1 MPLKPLNNNN
11 LPPIGSS
18 KKEDSVNWF
27 DQTWLGRGIAA
38 ASTTGEA
45 SDIFLEGSNVTL
57 ETVQDFIR
65 AREQQARTYVES
77 ERMKRFMKQYNDEGK
92 TWTAFFRGI
101 RKNPSLMP
109 ELFVQ
114 SLGTQLGTAFDSPE
128 ALATGAGTAVAGGL
142 AAGPLG
148 AIAGLMGGLATGME
162 TALTLGELIE
172 QELKKQ
178 NKPFTDENVLELLQ
192 SDLGSKIRNKAL
204 GRGVA
209 IGAIE
214 TLSGGLAGKAAQ
226 ATKGLVGTARSAK
239 KAYFAGG
246 VAGTAVEAAGGA
258 TGEVAGRLA
267 ADQEMDPAEIGFEAI
282 TGTVTAPLTVGYSLL
297 TAKPAEYVLNK
308 EKVTY
313 QQMKKFVDEADPID
327 IATADIQIKNDFT
340 GVGKKAQQKQEIAKE
355 QAKLSGDEDIV
366 AEVEKAEAD
375 QEFEADI
382 AFAKKHSSLYGLKFI
397 DNLTNDEII
406 EKYGEKYKGAA
417 GFVLRDEIVINRE
430 EAQQQID
437 GSNVGNHELLHG
449 IIKAS
454 KADISI
460 DTINEFKNIIG
471 EEATATIQKRIDE
484 NYSEQYMLDNPDEY
498 FTIFS
503 DAIESGD
510 IKFNET
516 LFTKIQD
523 FIRRLFASLG
533 YANVDFD
540 NARSAYNFLK
550 DYNRSIHKGAL
561 STGLKKA
568 TEGTAFFEESVESR
582 SKLVDDINKMAE
594 NVTTKEE
601 FLSPKNFNPVYK
613 SVIEQGGAIN
623 NYIRSLNLSPELTR
637 KTIDEVS
644 DRLLNYNPQAERKT
658 ESGKPITLGEF
669 VMANVGFSQL
679 EGRKSLAIEGE
690 RTRRETSVDVGAT
703 TQEGD
708 IQMQIEDTS
717 MVDQDLFD
725 ERQQEQNTKP
735 IFSKL
740 RRKLGIQKDSDFYN
754 SILESARKALIRAYD
769 TGDTARNIQRSLQ
782 NEANT
787 YLFKTVKNFLGTSN
801 YISNLKQ
808 FREAIID
815 AVFTADLVQLER
827 EVADADRVFTK
838 FDKKLTSKQEVQDA
852 VNKRLLP
859 KQALNVIDKGQSV
872 NLYKKIKQVDFIK
885 DKKGNIDESIKE
897 NQIAQ
902 KQEDDFIKFFDQP
915 AINPQT
921 GKRSGL
927 KGTRK
932 DGLSKYLAG
941 ALNFDATM
949 QVAQE
954 DAVIQKRQQIADLKN
969 VNISEND
976 LQVLSDV
983 IDRPINL
990 KLSRSSK
997 KIVKNDLEKAILKL
1011 NKNDIAFGNQLQ
1023 FIETAL
1029 RDFDTDPLAA
1039 LEKAFIVI
1047 KDTITNEADK
1057 AFLSKVIK
1065 EGVVD
1070 KNYIKNILDNTKK
1083 IYIKDIRKY
1092 GYNATINRLNNRLE
1106 KAVDNEQRVNIL
1118 IGFLKNESKPIRTSK
1133 ASGITRNSQVF
1144 ETIIKPLTDKYEITG
1159 FEVKKLKGTFVKG
1172 DEVINYTKI
1181 AYNGNE
1187 INTYTKVT
1195 DIKKDFKSFINTID
1209 TESQA
1214 AIDYIID
1221 ILKDTTLSKL
1231 EKKSIIKLLSVDQVG
1246 VFRKISKAGMYVEN
1260 LPTSKT
1266 TLDHE
1271 TTINDL
1277 YLHTV
1282 DYIDNVKD
1290 IEKLKTIY
1298 KNSRVNLIPK
1308 EVDKELSKQKLKST
1322 GADRM
1327 HNKKVKKV
1335 VDKFDFKDKDKVY
1348 GVSDDRVISAD
1359 SKIKQRSLVKAS
1371 KSKRGMSTFDFDET
1385 LIIKGEN
1392 FITATKGDKVIK
1404 VSSEEWPTLGDQL
1417 KNQGYK
1423 FNFDDFIQV
1432 RGGVEGPLLQK
1443 MRNQISKFG
1452 TDNVYVLTARPPQSA
1467 EAIHA
1472 WLNSKRINIPLE
1484 NITGLGDSTGEAK
1497 ARWMLEKF
1505 SEGYN
1510 DMYFADDALQNV
1522 EAVKNV
1528 LEQLD
1533 VKSKVV
1539 QAKLSKS
1546 AKIGDEFNKILEE
1559 TKGIKADKRFSDA
1572 AAKRRGKGLGRYKF
1586 FIPPSHE
1593 DLAGL
1598 LYSFMGKGE
1607 AGNRHRAFFEEN
1619 ILKPL
1624 IKSYRQLNTAKQV
1637 ISTDYKNL
1645 IKQNKDVRDLLT
1657 KEVPT
1662 GDFSY
1667 SDAVRVYLWDKFGFK
1682 IPGLDTNEQKELVN
1696 LINSNDKL
1704 KSFSDTIGKISRI
1717 QEGYIEPGE
1726 HWVTGDIRTDLADAT
1741 GRVGRKKYFTQF
1753 NENVEAIFTKD
1764 NLNKVR
1770 AIYGDNFVEALQ
1782 DMLERVEN
1790 GTNRKASNNR
1800 IVNGFLDY
1808 LNGSIGATMFI
1819 NVRSA
1824 VLQQLSVVN
1833 FINFAD
1839 NNIFAAAKAF
1849 ANQKQ
1854 FWSDYITLF
1863 NSPYLK
1869 QRRAGA
1875 GFDLNTNELVQT
1887 IGKSKNPAR
1896 ALIQLLLQKGFT
1908 PTQIADSNAIAL
1920 GGASF
1925 YRNRVK
1931 TYLKQGLSQ
1940 QDAESKA
1947 FIDFQDIAEETQQSA
1962 RPYMLS
1968 QQQASVLGRVVLA
1981 FQNTPSQYARIIKKS
1996 ILDLVNRRKSKGYAT
2011 QVQSDTANISRILYY
2026 GAMQNLIFYTLQ
2038 SGLFA
2043 LMFSDD
2049 ERDEEMFNERRE
2061 YVINGISDSLL
2072 RGMGVGGALI
2082 STIKNLSI
2090 RYKKKLENNWR
2101 NPIIADELWKISVPT
2116 DIKKRKI
2123 TRGERIL
2130 MDEKKKIRSMSKFD
2144 INNPMYEAIF
2154 NIVEG
2159 TTNLPLARM
2168 HYLITNT
2175 REAFNDKNTWWQRI
2189 FLAAGWSE
2197 WNLGMEENEKQQVRS
2212 NVRRN
2217 NRNLNK
2223 RKTERR

>member
-18 KKEDSVNWF
+18 EKENSVNWF

-45 SDIFLEGSNVTL
+45 SDVFLEGSNVTL

-92 TWTAFFRGI
+92 TWTAFFRGV
-101 RKNPSLMP
+101 RKNPGLMP

-128 ALATGAGTAVAGGL
+128 ALATGAGTAVAGAL
-142 AAGPLG
+142 TAGPLG

-172 QELKKQ
+172 EELKKQ

-192 SDLGSKIRNKAL
+192 SDLGSKIRNRAL

-214 TLSGGLAGKAAQ
+214 SLSGGLAGKAAQ

-258 TGEVAGRLA
+258 TGEVVGRLA

-282 TGTVTAPLTVGYSLL
+282 TGTVTAPATVGYSLL

-340 GVGKKAQQKQEIAKE
+340 GVGKKAEQKQEIARE
-355 QAKLSGDEDIV
+355 QAKLSGDEDVV
-366 AEVEKAEAD
+366 AEVKKAEAD
-375 QEFEADI
+375 EVFEASMS
-382 AFAKKHSSLYGLKFI
+382 FAKKHSNLYGLKFI

-406 EKYGEKYKGAA
+406 EKYGEKYRGAN
-417 GFVLRDEIVINRE
+417 GFVINDEIIINKE
-430 EAQQQID
+430 VAQTKGIE
-437 GSNVGNHELLHG
+437 GYNTGNHELLHG

-454 KADISI
+454 KTDISQKTI
-460 DTINEFKNIIG
+460 DEFLKIIG
-471 EEATATIQKRIDE
+471 PEAEAVIEKRINDA
-484 NYSEQYMLDNPDEY
+484 YSKQYMLDNPDEY

-503 DAIESGD
+503 DAIETGD

-533 YANVDFD
+533 YSNVDFN
-540 NARSAYNFLK
+540 NARSTYNFLK

-561 STGLKKA
+561 STGLKRA
-568 TEGTAFFEESVESR
+568 TEGTAFFEEGVESR

-613 SVIEQGGAIN
+613 SVIEKGGAIN
-623 NYIRSLNLSPELTR
+623 NYIRSLNLSPELTQ

-658 ESGKPITLGEF
+658 ESGEPITLGEF

-690 RTRRETSVDVGAT
+690 RARRETSVDVGAT

-787 YLFKTVKNFLGTSN
+787 YLFKTVKNFLGAGN

-808 FREAIID
+808 FREAIVD
-815 AVFTADLVQLER
+815 AIFTADLVQLER

-852 VNKRLLP
+852 VNKKLLP

-872 NLYKKIKQVDFIK
+872 NLYKKVMPTEEQ
-885 DKKGNIDESIKE
+885 
-897 NQIAQ
+897 
-902 KQEDDFIKFFDQP
+902 FIKFFDQP
-915 AINPQT
+915 AINPKT

-969 VNISEND
+969 VNIPEND

-983 IDRPINL
+983 IDRPVNL

-997 KIVKNDLEKAILKL
+997 RIVKNDLEKAILKL

-1039 LEKAFIVI
+1039 LEKAFIAI

-1057 AFLSKVIK
+1057 AFLSKIVK
-1065 EGVVD
+1065 EGIVD
-1070 KNYIKNILDNTKK
+1070 KNYIKNILENTKK
-1083 IYIKDIRKY
+1083 IYVKDIRKY
-1092 GYNATINRLNNRLE
+1092 GYNATINRLRDRIK
-1106 KAVDNEQRVNIL
+1106 KADQQDRANIL
-1118 IGFLKNESKPIRTSK
+1118 ISFLKNESKSIRTSK

-1144 ETIIKPLTDKYEITG
+1144 ETIIKPLAEEYKITG
-1159 FEVKKLKGTFVKG
+1159 FEVKKLEGTFVK
-1172 DEVINYTKI
+1172 DNETINYTKI

-1209 TESQA
+1209 SESQA

-1221 ILKDTTLSKL
+1221 ILEDTTLSKL
-1231 EKKSIIKLLSVDQVG
+1231 EQKSIIKLLSVDQVG
-1246 VFRKISKAGMYVEN
+1246 VFRKMSKAGMYIEN

-1327 HNKKVKKV
+1327 HNEKVKKV

-1348 GVSDDRVISAD
+1348 GVSDNRVISAD

-1443 MRNQISKFG
+1443 MRNQINKFG

-1472 WLNSKRINIPLE
+1472 WLNSKGINIPLE

-1505 SEGYN
+1505 SQGYN

-1546 AKIGDEFNKILEE
+1546 AKISDEFNKILEE

-1645 IKQNKDVRDLLT
+1645 IKQNKNIRDLLT

-1682 IPGLDTNEQKELVN
+1682 IPGLDTTEQKELVD

-1704 KSFSDTIGKISRI
+1704 KSFADTIGKISRI

-1726 HWVTGDIRTDLADAT
+1726 HWITGDIRTDLADAT

-1753 NENVEAIFTKD
+1753 NENIEAIFTKD
-1764 NLNKVR
+1764 NLNKIR

-1782 DMLERVEN
+1782 DMLYRVEN
-1790 GTNRKASNNR
+1790 GTNRKASDNR

-1940 QDAESKA
+1940 QDADSKA

-2049 ERDEEMFNERRE
+2049 ERDEKMFNERRE
-2061 YVINGISDSLL
+2061 YVLNGISDSLL

-2090 RYKKKLENNWR
+2090 KYKKKLENNWR

-2130 MDEKKKIRSMSKFD
+2130 MDEKKKIDSMSKFD

-2197 WNLGMEENEKQQVRS
+2197 WNLGMEENEKEQVRKS
-2212 NVRRN
+2212 IKDN
-2217 NRNLNK
+2217 NKKLPK
-2223 RKTERR
+2223 IGTSKKKLRKL

>member
-1 MPLKPLNNNN
+1 
-11 LPPIGSS
+11 
-18 KKEDSVNWF
+18 
-27 DQTWLGRGIAA
+27 
-38 ASTTGEA
+38 
-45 SDIFLEGSNVTL
+45 
-57 ETVQDFIR
+57 
-65 AREQQARTYVES
+65 
-77 ERMKRFMKQYNDEGK
+77 
-92 TWTAFFRGI
+92 
-101 RKNPSLMP
+101 
-109 ELFVQ
+109 
-114 SLGTQLGTAFDSPE
+114 
-128 ALATGAGTAVAGGL
+128 
-142 AAGPLG
+142 
-148 AIAGLMGGLATGME
+148 
-162 TALTLGELIE
+162 
-172 QELKKQ
+172 
-178 NKPFTDENVLELLQ
+178 
-192 SDLGSKIRNKAL
+192 
-204 GRGVA
+204 
-209 IGAIE
+209 
-214 TLSGGLAGKAAQ
+214 
-226 ATKGLVGTARSAK
+226 
-239 KAYFAGG
+239 
-246 VAGTAVEAAGGA
+246 
-258 TGEVAGRLA
+258 
-267 ADQEMDPAEIGFEAI
+267 
-282 TGTVTAPLTVGYSLL
+282 
-297 TAKPAEYVLNK
+297 
-308 EKVTY
+308 
-313 QQMKKFVDEADPID
+313 
-327 IATADIQIKNDFT
+327 
-340 GVGKKAQQKQEIAKE
+340 
-355 QAKLSGDEDIV
+355 
-366 AEVEKAEAD
+366 
-375 QEFEADI
+375 
-382 AFAKKHSSLYGLKFI
+382 LYGLKFI
-397 DNLTNDEII
+397 DDLTNDEII
-406 EKYGEKYKGAA
+406 EKYGKERADA
-417 GFVLRDEIVINRE
+417 NGFVIGDKIIINKE
-430 EAQQQID
+430 VAQTKGIE
-437 GSNVGNHELLHG
+437 GYNTGNHELLHG

-454 KADISI
+454 KTDISQKTI
-460 DTINEFKNIIG
+460 DEFLKIIG
-471 EEATATIQKRIDE
+471 PEAEAAIEKRINDA
-484 NYSEQYMLDNPDEY
+484 YSKQYMLDNPDEY

-503 DAIESGD
+503 DAIETGD

-533 YANVDFD
+533 YANVDFN
-540 NARSAYNFLK
+540 NARSTYNFLK

-561 STGLKKA
+561 STGLKRA
-568 TEGTAFFEESVESR
+568 TEGTAFFEEGVESR

-623 NYIRSLNLSPELTR
+623 NYIRSLNLSPELTQ

-658 ESGKPITLGEF
+658 ESGEPITLGEF

-725 ERQQEQNTKP
+725 ERKQEQDTKP

-787 YLFKTVKNFLGTSN
+787 YLFKTVKNFLGAGN

-808 FREAIID
+808 FREAIVD
-815 AVFTADLVQLER
+815 AIFTADLVQLER

-852 VNKRLLP
+852 VNKKLLP

-872 NLYKKIKQVDFIK
+872 NLYKKVMPTEEQ
-885 DKKGNIDESIKE
+885 
-897 NQIAQ
+897 
-902 KQEDDFIKFFDQP
+902 FIKFFDQP
-915 AINPQT
+915 AINPKT

-969 VNISEND
+969 VNIPEND

-983 IDRPINL
+983 IDRPVNL

-1011 NKNDIAFGNQLQ
+1011 NKNDIAFDYQLS

-1029 RDFDTDPLAA
+1029 RDFDTDPEAA
-1039 LEKAFIVI
+1039 LEKASIIVI
-1047 KDTITNEADK
+1047 NQIVNKADE
-1057 AFLSKVIK
+1057 AFLSKIIK

-1070 KNYIKNILDNTKK
+1070 KNYIKNILENTKK

-1092 GYNATINRLNNRLE
+1092 GYNATINRLRNKIK
-1106 KAVDNEQRVNIL
+1106 KADQQDRANIL
-1118 IGFLKNESKPIRTSK
+1118 ISFLKNESKSIRTSK
-1133 ASGITRNSQVF
+1133 VNDITRNSQVF
-1144 ETIIKPLTDKYEITG
+1144 ETIVKPLADEYKITG
-1159 FEVKKLKGTFVKG
+1159 FEVKKLEGTFVK
-1172 DEVINYTKI
+1172 DNEVINYTKI
-1181 AYNGNE
+1181 AYNGND

-1214 AIDYIID
+1214 AIDYIVN
-1221 ILKDTTLSKL
+1221 ILEDKNLNDL

-1282 DYIDNVKD
+1282 DYIDNVKNIAAVD
-1290 IEKLKTIY
+1290 KANLEKLKTIY

-1327 HNKKVKKV
+1327 HNEKVKKV
-1335 VDKFDFKDKDKVY
+1335 VDKFDFKNKDKVY

-1392 FITATKGDKVIK
+1392 FITATKDDKVIK

-1443 MRNQISKFG
+1443 MRNQINKFG

-1472 WLNSKRINIPLE
+1472 WLNSKGINIPLE

-1505 SEGYN
+1505 SQGYN

-1539 QAKLSKS
+1539 QAKLSRS
-1546 AKIGDEFNKILEE
+1546 AKISDEFNKILEE

-1572 AAKRRGKGLGRYKF
+1572 AAKRKGKGLGRYKF

-1645 IKQNKDVRDLLT
+1645 IKQNKDIRDLLT

-1682 IPGLDTNEQKELVN
+1682 IPGLDTTEQKELVD

-1704 KSFSDTIGKISRI
+1704 KSFADTIGKISRI

-1753 NENVEAIFTKD
+1753 NENVEAIFTKN

-1947 FIDFQDIAEETQQSA
+1947 FIDFQDVAEETQQSA

-2049 ERDEEMFNERRE
+2049 ERDEKMFNERRE
-2061 YVINGISDSLL
+2061 YVLNGISDSLL

-2090 RYKKKLENNWR
+2090 KYKKKLENNWR
-2101 NPIIADELWKISVPT
+2101 NPVIADELWKISVPT

-2130 MDEKKKIRSMSKFD
+2130 MDEKKKIDSMSKFD

-2175 REAFNDKNTWWQRI
+2175 SEAFNNKNTWWQRI
-2189 FLAAGWSE
+2189 FLLAGWSE
-2197 WNLGMEENEKQQVRS
+2197 WNLGMEENEKEQ
-2212 NVRRN
+2212 VRRN
-2217 NRNLNK
+2217 VRDNNRSLNS
-2223 RKTERR
+2223 RRRNTSRDGGRRNTSRDRR

>member
-1 MPLKPLNNNN
+1 MSDIYKVNNQLYSVSQDRLQDFLNKFPNAVKDSDKPQEQEE
-11 LPPIGSS
+11 
-18 KKEDSVNWF
+18 KVNWF

-45 SDIFLEGSNVTL
+45 ADIFLEGSSVNL
-57 ETVQDFIR
+57 QTVQEFIK

-77 ERMKRFMKQYNDEGK
+77 ERMKKFMKQYNDEGK
-92 TWTAFFRGI
+92 TWTAFFRGV
-101 RKNPSLMP
+101 RKNPGLMP

-128 ALATGAGTAVAGGL
+128 ALATGAGTAVVGGL
-142 AAGPLG
+142 TAGPLG

-172 QELKKQ
+172 EELKKQ
-178 NKPFTDENVLELLQ
+178 NKPFTDENVLKLLQ
-192 SDLGSKIRNKAL
+192 SDVGNKIRNKAL
-204 GRGVA
+204 GRGIA

-226 ATKGLVGTARSAK
+226 TTKGLVGAARSAK
-239 KAYFAGG
+239 MAYFAGG
-246 VAGTAVEAAGGA
+246 VAGTAIEAIGGA

-267 ADQEMDPAEIGFEAI
+267 AGQEMDPAEIGFEAI
-282 TGTVTAPLTVGYSLL
+282 TGTVTAPATVGYSLL

-313 QQMKKFVDEADPID
+313 QQMKKFVDEADPLD

-340 GVGKKAQQKQEIAKE
+340 GVGKKAQQKQEIARE

-366 AEVEKAEAD
+366 AEVEKAESD
-375 QEFEADI
+375 QRFESKI
-382 AFAKKHSSLYGLKFI
+382 EFAKKYSSYYGLKFI
-397 DNLTNDEII
+397 DNLTKDEII
-406 EKYGEKYKGAA
+406 EKYGEERAGAA
-417 GFVLRDEIVINRE
+417 GFVFKDEIVINRE

-437 GSNVGNHELLHG
+437 GDNVANHELLHG

-471 EEATATIQKRIDE
+471 EKATAVIQKRIDE
-484 NYSEQYMLDNPDEY
+484 NYSDEYMLDNPDEY

-503 DAIESGD
+503 DAIEKGD

-523 FIRRLFASLG
+523 FVRRLFANLG
-533 YANVDFD
+533 FANVDFN
-540 NARSAYNFLK
+540 NARSTYNFLK
-550 DYNRSIHKGAL
+550 DYNRSIRKGAL

-568 TEGTAFFEESVESR
+568 TKGIAFFEEGVESR

-613 SVIEQGGAIN
+613 SVIEKGGAIN
-623 NYIRSLNLSPELTR
+623 NYIRSLNLSPELTQ

-690 RTRRETSVDVGAT
+690 RTKRETSVDIGAT

-725 ERQQEQNTKP
+725 ERQQQQDSKP

-740 RRKLGIQKDSDFYN
+740 RRKLGIQKDGDFYN
-754 SILESARKALIRAYD
+754 SILESARKALIRAYN

-787 YLFKTVKNFLGTSN
+787 YLFKTVKNFLGTNN

-808 FREAIID
+808 FREAIVD

-838 FDKKLTSKQEVQDA
+838 FDRKLTSKQEVQDA
-852 VNKRLLP
+852 VNKKLLP

-872 NLYKKIKQVDFIK
+872 NLYKKVMPTEEQ
-885 DKKGNIDESIKE
+885 
-897 NQIAQ
+897 
-902 KQEDDFIKFFDQP
+902 FIKFFDQP

-954 DAVIQKRQQIADLKN
+954 DAVIQKRQEIADLKN
-969 VNISEND
+969 VNIPEND

-983 IDRPINL
+983 IDRPVNL
-990 KLSRSSK
+990 KLSKSAK
-997 KIVKNDLEKAILKL
+997 KTVKNQLNKAVLKL
-1011 NKNDIAFGNQLQ
+1011 SENDVSFNSQLL
-1023 FIETAL
+1023 FLETAS
-1029 RDFDTDPLAA
+1029 RDFDADPEAA
-1039 LEKAFIVI
+1039 LEKAFI
-1047 KDTITNEADK
+1047 ITSNQIVNEADK
-1057 AFLSKVIK
+1057 AFFSKIVK

-1070 KNYIKNILDNTKK
+1070 KNYIKNILEASKK
-1083 IYIKDIRKY
+1083 IYVKDIRSY
-1092 GYNATINRLNNRLE
+1092 GYKSTRNRLE
-1106 KAVDNEQRVNIL
+1106 NKIKNAEQQDRANIL
-1118 IGFLKNESKPIRTSK
+1118 VNFLKNESKSIRTSK
-1133 ASGITRNSQVF
+1133 VNSMTRNSHIF
-1144 ETIIKPLTDKYEITG
+1144 EAIVQPLAKQYNITG
-1159 FEVKKLKGTFVKG
+1159 FEIKKLEGTFFDKKTEK
-1172 DEVINYTKI
+1172 DINYTKI
-1181 AYNGNE
+1181 TYNGNE

-1195 DIKKDFKSFINTID
+1195 DIKKDFKSFVNVINT
-1209 TESQA
+1209 ESEA
-1214 AIDYIID
+1214 AIKYVLD
-1221 ILKDTTLSKL
+1221 ILQDNTLSNL

-1266 TLDHE
+1266 ILDHE

-1277 YLHTV
+1277 YL
-1282 DYIDNVKD
+1282 
-1290 IEKLKTIY
+1290 KTIDHIDGVIDENTIKKIY
-1298 KNSRVNLIPK
+1298 ENSKVNLIPK
-1308 EVDKELSKQKLKST
+1308 EVDTTLRQEKLRSS

-1327 HNKKVKKV
+1327 HNEKVKKA

-1348 GVSDDRVISAD
+1348 GVSDDKVVSAD
-1359 SKIKQRSLVKAS
+1359 SKIKQKSLVKTS

-1392 FITATKGDKVIK
+1392 FITATKDNKVIK
-1404 VSSEEWPTLGDQL
+1404 ISSEEWPVLGDQL
-1417 KNQGYK
+1417 KKQSYK

-1443 MRNQISKFG
+1443 MRNQINKFG

-1472 WLNSKRINIPLE
+1472 WLNSKGINIPLE

-1505 SEGYN
+1505 SQGYN
-1510 DMYFADDALQNV
+1510 DMYFVDDALQNV

-1546 AKIGDEFNKILEE
+1546 AKISDEFNKILEE
-1559 TKGIKADKRFSDA
+1559 TKGIKANKRFSDA

-1645 IKQNKDVRDLLT
+1645 IKQNKDIRDLLT

-1682 IPGLDTNEQKELVN
+1682 IPGLDATEQKELVD

-1704 KSFSDTIGKISRI
+1704 KSFADTIGKISRV
-1717 QEGYIEPGE
+1717 QEGYVEPGE

-1764 NLNKVR
+1764 NLNKIR

-1782 DMLERVEN
+1782 DMLYRVEN
-1790 GTNRKASNNR
+1790 GTNRKASKNR

-1824 VLQQLSVVN
+1824 VLQQLSIVN

-1849 ANQKQ
+1849 SNQKQ

-1887 IGKSKNPAR
+1887 IGKSKNPVR

-1925 YRNRVK
+1925 YRNRVN
-1931 TYLKQGLSQ
+1931 TYIKQGLSQ

-1996 ILDLVNRRKSKGYAT
+1996 ILDLVNRRISKGYAT

-2026 GAMQNLIFYTLQ
+2026 GTMQNLIFYTLQ

-2049 ERDEEMFNERRE
+2049 ERDEKMFNERKE
-2061 YVINGISDSLL
+2061 YVLNGTADSLL

-2090 RYKKKLENNWR
+2090 KYKKKLENNWR
-2101 NPIIADELWKISVPT
+2101 NPVIADELWKISVPT

-2130 MDEKKKIRSMSKFD
+2130 MDEKKKIDSMSKFD

-2197 WNLGMEENEKQQVRS
+2197 WNLGIEENEKQQVRS
-2212 NVRRN
+2212 NVRSN